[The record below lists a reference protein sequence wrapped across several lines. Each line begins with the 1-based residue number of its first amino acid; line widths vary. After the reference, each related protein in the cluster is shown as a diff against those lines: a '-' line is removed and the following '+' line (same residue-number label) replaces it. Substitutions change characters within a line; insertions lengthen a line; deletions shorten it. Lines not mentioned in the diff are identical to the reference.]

1 MASYSFIHGAG
12 DSGWAWHL
20 VERELRARGHET
32 VAVDLPC
39 EDDDAGWWDYAD
51 AVAAAA
57 GERDDLVVVAHSLG
71 GFTAPLVSARVP
83 VSELVLVAAMVPRP
97 GETGSE
103 WWSASGYEAAVAG
116 VDMPDDEVE
125 LFYNCTPP
133 ELVEEARAYWRDQ
146 SDTPM
151 AEPWPLDAWPDVPTR
166 YVAWPSTPRRS
177 TATTARSSA
186 GRSSWQRRWPL
197 TAEGAAYRPRAG
209 VERGQ
214 RMRTEGPAIPPA
226 RTR

>member
-32 VAVDLPC
+32 VAIDLPC

-71 GFTAPLVSARVP
+71 GFTAPLVSTRVP

-166 YVAWPSTPRRS
+166 YVL
-177 TATTARSSA
+177 SA
-186 GRSSWQRRWPL
+186 EDRMFPAGFVRGMVRDRLAIDPEEIDGDHCPFLSRPKQL
-197 TAEGAAYRPRAG
+197 AEALAADR
-209 VERGQ
+209 
-214 RMRTEGPAIPPA
+214 
-226 RTR
+226 